1 MKKCSLYE
9 LITLTVIFSLS
20 FFVGCSSE
28 KIAGTSE
35 ETNEMAYEDSS
46 SSEEELSSSSAKS
59 SSSSKAVSSSSRVAS
74 SSSRPVSSSSEKSSS
89 SVKSSSST
97 AKSSSSSKTVSSSS
111 KKSSSSHAESSDSS
125 FPGASSSSAR
135 VDANNNSSS
144 SVNPGKIEDCSSSS
158 ERPVEGSAKPNTL
171 DYYLDLLNLK
181 SVSFDSG
188 VMSTS
193 IGQNNEA
200 HSQEPNPP
208 MTPEFD
214 SPWPHKIVKQNV
226 DALEEYFPMA
236 FAMYPQIISAI
247 KNETL
252 DENCGLYTFNVYSD
266 GLSAAYVVTEI
277 TENVIK
283 VLDVP
288 AGDCKAMF
296 SSEVSRFLFY
306 YCGKLN
312 SHAETEHVKI
322 DLDLSDNCPILKVG
336 NEWVSERSPAP
347 SKKNL

>member
-9 LITLTVIFSLS
+9 LITLMVIFSLS
-20 FFVGCSSE
+20 FFVGCSSD

-46 SSEEELSSSSAKS
+46 SSEEELSSSSNESKDVEKS
-59 SSSSKAVSSSSRVAS
+59 SSSRA
-74 SSSRPVSSSSEKSSS
+74 VSSSSEKSSS

-97 AKSSSSSKTVSSSS
+97 AKSSSSSKAVSSSS
-111 KKSSSSHAESSDSS
+111 YMESSNSTPPGATSSST
-125 FPGASSSSAR
+125 G
-135 VDANNNSSS
+135 VDVNNNSSS
-144 SVNPGKIEDCSSSS
+144 SVNPGKIEDGSSSS

-193 IGQNNEA
+193 IGQNNDA

-288 AGDCKAMF
+288 AGDCKAMS

-322 DLDLSDNCPILKVG
+322 DMDLSDNCPILKVG

>member
-9 LITLTVIFSLS
+9 YITLLVIFSLS
-20 FFVGCSSE
+20 FFAGCSSE

-46 SSEEELSSSSAKS
+46 SSEEELSSSSVESKDVEKS
-59 SSSSKAVSSSSRVAS
+59 SSSRA
-74 SSSRPVSSSSEKSSS
+74 VSSSSEKSSS
-89 SVKSSSST
+89 SVKSSSSI
-97 AKSSSSSKTVSSSS
+97 AKSSSSSKAVSSSS
-111 KKSSSSHAESSDSS
+111 YMESSNSTPPGATSSST
-125 FPGASSSSAR
+125 G
-135 VDANNNSSS
+135 VDVNNNSSS
-144 SVNPGKIEDCSSSS
+144 SVNPGKIEDGSSSS

-193 IGQNNEA
+193 IGQNNDA

-288 AGDCKAMF
+288 AGDCKAMS

-322 DLDLSDNCPILKVG
+322 DMDLSDNCPILKVG

>member
-288 AGDCKAMF
+288 AGDCKAMS

>member
-9 LITLTVIFSLS
+9 LITLLVIFSLS
-20 FFVGCSSE
+20 FFAGCSSE

-46 SSEEELSSSSAKS
+46 SSEEELSSSSVESKDVEKS
-59 SSSSKAVSSSSRVAS
+59 SSSRA
-74 SSSRPVSSSSEKSSS
+74 VSSSSEKSSS

-97 AKSSSSSKTVSSSS
+97 AKSSSSSKAVSSSS
-111 KKSSSSHAESSDSS
+111 YMESSNSTPPGATSSST
-125 FPGASSSSAR
+125 G
-135 VDANNNSSS
+135 VDVNNNSSS
-144 SVNPGKIEDCSSSS
+144 SVNPGKIEDGSSSS

-193 IGQNNEA
+193 IGQNNDA

-288 AGDCKAMF
+288 AGDCKAMS

-306 YCGKLN
+306 YCGELN